1 MALLALIPAL
11 ALLLCPLQGRAA
23 VGEEPPGRLT
33 LRVQRMSGHD
43 AEQDRAV
50 RLLRRLSGR
59 YPSLLAPGVIAGVR
73 FQIVK
78 EKANQSFDQQN
89 KALVINPV
97 ELFSPWADPS
107 FYRGGSAAEPE
118 AVLFHELLHA
128 WSLAHP
134 GLEDDYQSRVSGG
147 RQARFIAEANEGHR
161 PAKDHRE
168 KVRDALLRVRIGT
181 MTREQYAALPG
192 PPGQSSRERALS
204 DYDRVIKTP
213 LEQAEATVREF
224 QAEAEAGAGMMAR
237 LLGVEAKDR
246 PRDEVDKEISRIREK
261 EPARFEAARVEY
273 ERWVKENS
281 TASRLIEQ
289 GRKAEA
295 ELAIKHKVPGRRAD
309 DRHAGDSPSEWFAY
323 GGETAAYA
331 ASPERLLTAE
341 EREFWAGQIALMK
354 IRPGAARP
362 GLLP

>member
-1 MALLALIPAL
+1 MAPLGLIPAL
-11 ALLLCPLQGRAA
+11 ALLLCPAHGRAA
-23 VGEEPPGRLT
+23 AGEAPPGRFD

-50 RLLRRLSGR
+50 ALLRRLSGR
-59 YPSLLAPGVIAGVR
+59 YPSLFAPGVIVGAR

-97 ELFSPWADPS
+97 ELFAPWADPA

-147 RQARFIAEANEGHR
+147 RQAKFIAEANEGHR
-161 PAKDHRE
+161 PAKEHRE
-168 KVRDALLRVRIGT
+168 KIRDALLRVRIGA

-192 PPGQSSRERALS
+192 PPGQSNRERTLS
-204 DYDRVIKTP
+204 DYDRLIKMTV
-213 LEQAEATVREF
+213 EQAEATIREF

-237 LLGVEAKDR
+237 LLGVPSKDR
-246 PRDEVDKEISRIREK
+246 PRDQVDKDISAIREK

-281 TASRLIEQ
+281 TASKLIEQ
-289 GRKAEA
+289 GRKLEE
-295 ELAIKHKVPGRRAD
+295 ELAIKYKIPGRRPD
-309 DRHAGDSPSEWFAY
+309 DRHAGDSASEWFAY

-331 ASPERLLTAE
+331 ASSERLLTAE
-341 EREFWAGQIALMK
+341 ERDFWAGQFALMK
-354 IRPGAARP
+354 IRPGAASQ
-362 GLLP
+362 GLLR

>member
-1 MALLALIPAL
+1 MSPLASALA
-11 ALLLCPLQGRAA
+11 ALLLCPVQVRAA
-23 VGEEPPGRLT
+23 AGEEPPGRFT

-43 AEQDRAV
+43 AEQDKAV
-50 RLLRRLSGR
+50 RLLRRLSDR
-59 YPSLLAPGVIAGVR
+59 HPSLFAPGVIAGAR

-97 ELFSPWADPS
+97 ELFAPWADAA
-107 FYRGGSAAEPE
+107 FYRGGPATEPE

-134 GLEDDYQSRVSGG
+134 GLEDDYQARVSGG
-147 RQARFIAEANEGHR
+147 RQAKFIAEANEGHR

-168 KVRDALLRVRIGT
+168 KVRDALLRVRIGA

-192 PPGQSSRERALS
+192 PSGQSNRERTLA
-204 DYDRVIKTP
+204 DYDRVIKTTV
-213 LEQAEATVREF
+213 EQAEATIREF

-237 LLGVEAKDR
+237 LLGVPSKDR
-246 PRDEVDKEISRIREK
+246 PRDEVDKEIAGIREK
-261 EPARFEAARVEY
+261 EPARFEAARAEY

-281 TASRLIEQ
+281 TASKLIEQ
-289 GRKAEA
+289 GRKREA
-295 ELAIKHKVPGRRAD
+295 ELALKHKIPGRRAD

-341 EREFWAGQIALMK
+341 ERDFWAGQFALMK
-354 IRPGAARP
+354 NRPGAAKA

>member
-1 MALLALIPAL
+1 MAPLALIPAL
-11 ALLLCPLQGRAA
+11 ALLLCPVPGRAA
-23 VGEEPPGRLT
+23 AEEAPPGRLA

-43 AEQDRAV
+43 AEQDKAL

-59 YPSLLAPGVIAGVR
+59 YPSLFAPGVIAGVR

-89 KALVINPV
+89 KALVIDPV
-97 ELFSPWADPS
+97 ELFVPWADPA
-107 FYRGGSAAEPE
+107 FYRGGSATEPE

-128 WSLAHP
+128 WALAHP

-168 KVRDALLRVRIGT
+168 KVRDALLRVRIGA

-192 PPGQSSRERALS
+192 PPGQSSREQALS
-204 DYDRVIKTP
+204 DYDRAIKTP
-213 LEQAEATVREF
+213 LEQAEATIRGF
-224 QAEAEAGAGMMAR
+224 QKEAEAGAGMMAR
-237 LLGVEAKDR
+237 LLGVPAKDR
-246 PRDEVDKEISRIREK
+246 PRDEVDKEIAGIREK

-273 ERWVKENS
+273 ERWVRENS

-289 GRKAEA
+289 GRKLEA

-341 EREFWAGQIALMK
+341 EREFWAGQAALMN

>member
-1 MALLALIPAL
+1 MTPLLLIS
-11 ALLLCPLQGRAA
+11 LLLCSAPARAA
-23 VGEEPPGRLT
+23 AGEDTPDRFT

-43 AEQDRAV
+43 AEQDKAV

-59 YPSLLAPGVIAGVR
+59 YPSLLAPGVIAGAR

-97 ELFSPWADPS
+97 ELFAPWADPS

-147 RQARFIAEANEGHR
+147 RQEKFIAEANEGHR
-161 PAKDHRE
+161 PAKEHRE
-168 KVRDALLRVRIGT
+168 KIRDALLRVRIGA
-181 MTREQYAALPG
+181 MTREQYAGLPG
-192 PPGQSSRERALS
+192 PPGQSNRERALS
-204 DYDRVIKTP
+204 DYDRVIKTTP
-213 LEQAEATVREF
+213 EQAEEIVRAF
-224 QAEAEAGAGMMAR
+224 QAEAEAGAGMLAR
-237 LLGVEAKDR
+237 LLGVASKDR
-246 PRDEVDKEISRIREK
+246 PRGEVDKEIAAIREK
-261 EPARFEAARVEY
+261 EPARFEAARAEY

-281 TASRLIEQ
+281 TASKLIEQ
-289 GRKAEA
+289 GRKLEA
-295 ELAIKHKVPGRRAD
+295 ELAVKYKIPGRRAD

-341 EREFWAGQIALMK
+341 ERDFWTGQFALMK
-354 IRPGAARP
+354 IRPGAKRP